1 MITTITNRRIPP
13 DNIIHV
19 LSEIFRKDE
28 PNHSHEIK
36 SVKTGVS
43 RQLERYGCEDVV
55 WMWYSHK
62 MELRVCGD
70 ILQ

>member
-1 MITTITNRRIPP
+1 MPP

-28 PNHSHEIK
+28 PNHSHEIN
-36 SVKTGVS
+36 SVTTGVS
-43 RQLERYGCEDVV
+43 RQLVRYGCEDVA
-55 WMWYSHK
+55 WMWYFHT
-62 MELRVCGD
+62 MELRVYGD